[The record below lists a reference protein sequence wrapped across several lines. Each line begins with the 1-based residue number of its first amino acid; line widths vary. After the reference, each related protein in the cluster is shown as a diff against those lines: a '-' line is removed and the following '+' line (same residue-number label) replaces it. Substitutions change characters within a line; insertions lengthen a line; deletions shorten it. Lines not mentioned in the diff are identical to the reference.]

1 MKKRILLPALCMAIS
16 IFTTSCSS
24 DDIESP
30 EAKEQMLTLT
40 VSAGSE
46 DDTAATRAVLSEVD
60 AAKSPWKWEDGDK
73 ILLVTNNGGQKAVYP
88 LTLKTPAKRGG
99 LSGEF
104 EGQVPASSVTNGGK
118 YRFFYV
124 GKKC

>member
-24 DDIESP
+24 DDMESP

-46 DDTAATRAVLSEVD
+46 DDAAATRAVLSEAD
-60 AAKSPWKWEDGDK
+60 AAKSPWKWEQGDK
-73 ILLVTNNGGQKAVYP
+73 ILLVSGNSVS
-88 LTLKTPAKRGG
+88 TLSLKKMKRGG
-99 LSGEF
+99 LSGELR
-104 EGQVPASSVTNGGK
+104 GRYQQAV
-118 YRFFYV
+118 
-124 GKKC
+124 